1 MALLLAMPTSEP
13 KVVRGVSQNGLIAM
27 AGEERGKEDAGTS
40 VRTICFLSKWQTL
53 SGNTASPF
61 QTLQNV

>member
-27 AGEERGKEDAGTS
+27 AEKERGKEDARTS
-40 VRTICFLSKWQTL
+40 VRTICFLSK
-53 SGNTASPF
+53 
-61 QTLQNV
+61 